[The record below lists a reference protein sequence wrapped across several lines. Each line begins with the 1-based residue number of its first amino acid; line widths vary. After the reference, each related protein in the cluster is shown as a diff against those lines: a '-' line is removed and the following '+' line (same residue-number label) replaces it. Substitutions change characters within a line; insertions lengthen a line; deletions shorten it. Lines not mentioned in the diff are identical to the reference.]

1 MLQITN
7 NNKKKTRRKK
17 IKTEF
22 NSGLNIYI
30 PENSY

>member
-1 MLQITN
+1 MLQVT
-7 NNKKKTRRKK
+7 NNKKKPRRKK